1 MSQALAAQSRFIS
14 LLWFAGRHVERVSMG
29 DFVGGN
35 AMLRSL
41 IDQLLAQY
49 GFDMRYFQH
58 PIDTSC
64 TQDELLVLFDWLIR
78 QLPRSQTLCCVID
91 GVALLE
97 REELE
102 DESLPVIA
110 KLVQLVGDRSINAS
124 IKLLL
129 TSSPPT
135 TTVRGVFEDED
146 EDEDSILNVNA
157 LPRQSLPS
165 SDARVKREMGATVFE
180 GDKYI

>member
-1 MSQALAAQSRFIS
+1 
-14 LLWFAGRHVERVSMG
+14 
-29 DFVGGN
+29 
-35 AMLRSL
+35 MLRSL

-49 GFDMRYFQH
+49 DFDIRYFQH
-58 PIDTSC
+58 PIDPSC

-110 KLVQLVGDRSINAS
+110 KLVQLVGDRSINTS

-129 TSSPPT
+129 TSTPPT
-135 TTVRGVFEDED
+135 TIVRGVFEDVD
-146 EDEDSILNVNA
+146 LILNVNA
-157 LPRQSLPS
+157 LPRQSLLS
-165 SDARVKREMGATVFE
+165 SDARVMREMGTTVFE

>member
-1 MSQALAAQSRFIS
+1 
-14 LLWFAGRHVERVSMG
+14 
-29 DFVGGN
+29 
-35 AMLRSL
+35 
-41 IDQLLAQY
+41 
-49 GFDMRYFQH
+49 
-58 PIDTSC
+58 
-64 TQDELLVLFDWLIR
+64 
-78 QLPRSQTLCCVID
+78 VID

-110 KLVQLVGDRSINAS
+110 KLVQLVGDRSINTS

-129 TSSPPT
+129 TSTPPT
-135 TTVRGVFEDED
+135 TIVRGVFEDVD
-146 EDEDSILNVNA
+146 LILNVNA

-165 SDARVKREMGATVFE
+165 SDARVMREMGTTVFE